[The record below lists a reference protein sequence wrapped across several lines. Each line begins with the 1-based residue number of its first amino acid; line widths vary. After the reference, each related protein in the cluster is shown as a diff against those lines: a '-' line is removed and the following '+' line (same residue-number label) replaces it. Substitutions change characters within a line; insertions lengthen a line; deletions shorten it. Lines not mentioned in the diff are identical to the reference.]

1 MPSKNGTSNHEASNH
16 GASSNGASNK
26 GTTLPVIQGLWVGDS
41 LSSMERLCILSFLR
55 HGHRFRLFTYGPVRN
70 VPSGTEIFDGNEIL
84 SRSSIFQYANGSF
97 AGFANFFRYK
107 LLLDQ
112 GGWWVDLD
120 TICLKPFDFP
130 QEYVFSSEMHHGTP
144 VVDSAVIKVPQGSEF
159 CAHAWR
165 VCLSKDPKNLI
176 WGETGPRLAGDTVEL
191 LGLRQ
196 YVVGPEVF
204 CPVDPDTWEEIFDPN
219 GRKEFGA
226 DTRAVHLW
234 NELWRRGELD
244 KNAAYAP
251 GCIYEWLK
259 AAYL

>member
-1 MPSKNGTSNHEASNH
+1 MPST
-16 GASSNGASNK
+16 NGAA
-26 GTTLPVIQGLWVGDS
+26 LPAIHGLWVGDS

-55 HGHRFRLFTYGPVRN
+55 HGHSFRLFTYGPVRN
-70 VPSGTEIFDGNEIL
+70 IPPGTEVCDGNEVL
-84 SRSSIFQYANGSF
+84 PRSAIFQYTNGSF

-112 GGWWVDLD
+112 GGCWVDLD

-144 VVDSAVIKVPQGSEF
+144 IVDSAVIKAPKGSDF

-165 VCLSKDPKNLI
+165 VCQSKDPQKLI
-176 WGETGPRLAGDTVEL
+176 WGETGPRLARETIEL
-191 LGLRQ
+191 LGLHQ

-219 GRKEFGA
+219 GRKEFG
-226 DTRAVHLW
+226 TNTHAVHLW
-234 NELWRRGELD
+234 NELWRRGDLD
-244 KNAAYAP
+244 KDAAYAP

-259 AAYL
+259 SAYLDS